1 MMDTKTSIAAVIL
14 MTASIFNHW
23 GAQNTANA
31 FAATQAGSSNQ
42 PAPAEPGPW
51 TPVCRYVG
59 KVAAGTPL
67 QAEQLKKQV
76 FPAATNNL
84 QVSTF
89 IATIPNPET
98 TPPLLAFESER

>member
-23 GAQNTANA
+23 GAQNPANA

-42 PAPAEPGPW
+42 PAPAEPGPC

-59 KVAAGTPL
+59 KVAAGAPV
-67 QAEQLKKQV
+67 QAERLEKKVCLASPQ
-76 FPAATNNL
+76 
-84 QVSTF
+84 
-89 IATIPNPET
+89 NPPVAEIVGGEK
-98 TPPLLAFESER
+98 LRASCV

>member
-59 KVAAGTPL
+59 KVAAGAPV
-67 QAEQLKKQV
+67 QAEELKKQ
-76 FPAATNNL
+76 FCLASTNDL
-84 QVSTF
+84 HV
-89 IATIPNPET
+89 
-98 TPPLLAFESER
+98 